1 MKKKYDKNFALK
13 IINQYADSYNQLER
27 ENNNLKNQINELK
40 VNLNINKEII
50 NSFFK
55 KDKEIFNKNFQL
67 LLNKNNEEIKSLNDK
82 ILKLTKENTHL
93 NEKVIKYNN
102 SINSYFK
109 FNDKK
114 DKTYDLKQKIFI
126 FENVIKKKNSELD
139 YLKKKLKKFQESVRL
154 AEEDEDEENNHIII
168 KEIYV
173 SEPNE
178 NLLIIYNDLLL
189 YKIAY
194 EKALKEIKESKEKIK
209 NLEQKI
215 RENKNPKL
223 YIPLSNQYINEFIMK
238 QTRANW
244 ETDEWFAVL
253 NYLNL
258 TKEDIN
264 NNCKKNVFFKKIL
277 EAIELLNKILKK
289 RNLTITE
296 LEKSN
301 EKLKEKN
308 KNLTEENLNLLKKA
322 RNIICNTNISN
333 FSKSKINN
341 NFNLLKNLKTDENT
355 KKGIEKIIIN
365 NMMSNQIVKTDNSMI
380 VENNQSKIFNTNSS
394 ISLSVSN
401 GNGNYTEVSNG
412 NSISFNSIED
422 DALKKLNLNNKNL
435 ILKKIQNNNIQN
447 TNLNNSM

>member
-13 IINQYADSYNQLER
+13 IINQYADSYNQLEK

-67 LLNKNNEEIKSLNDK
+67 LLNKNTEEIKLLNDK
-82 ILKLTKENTHL
+82 ILKLTNENSHLKEKL
-93 NEKVIKYNN
+93 IKYNN
-102 SINSYFK
+102 SINSYFN

-126 FENVIKKKNSELD
+126 FENVIKKKNSELN
-139 YLKKKLKKFQESVRL
+139 YLKKKLKSFQESVKL
-154 AEEDEDEENNHIII
+154 AEENESEEDNHIII
-168 KEIYV
+168 KELYV

-194 EKALKEIKESKEKIK
+194 EKALKEIKENKEKIK
-209 NLEQKI
+209 KLEQKL

-223 YIPLSNQYINEFIMK
+223 FVPLSNQYINEFILK

-258 TKEDIN
+258 TKEDID

-296 LEKSN
+296 LEKNN

-308 KNLTEENLNLLKKA
+308 KSLTEENLNLLKKA
-322 RNIICNTNISN
+322 RNLICNSNVSN
-333 FSKSKINN
+333 FSKAKINN
-341 NFNLLKNLKTDENT
+341 LNLLKNLKTDENT
-355 KKGIEKIIIN
+355 KKGIEKIILN

-401 GNGNYTEVSNG
+401 GNENYTEVSNG

-422 DALKKLNLNNKNL
+422 DAFKKLNLKNKNL
-435 ILKKIQNNNIQN
+435 ILKKIENNNVQN
-447 TNLNNSM
+447 PNLNNSM

>member
-13 IINQYADSYNQLER
+13 IINQYADSYNQLEK

-67 LLNKNNEEIKSLNDK
+67 LLNKNTEEIKLLNDK
-82 ILKLTKENTHL
+82 ILKLTNENSHL
-93 NEKVIKYNN
+93 NEKLIKYNN
-102 SINSYFK
+102 SINSYFN

-126 FENVIKKKNSELD
+126 FENVIKKKNSELN
-139 YLKKKLKKFQESVRL
+139 YLKEKLKSFQESVKL
-154 AEEDEDEENNHIII
+154 AEEDESDEDNHIII
-168 KEIYV
+168 KELYL

-194 EKALKEIKESKEKIK
+194 EKALKEIKENKEKIK
-209 NLEQKI
+209 KLEQKI

-223 YIPLSNQYINEFIMK
+223 FVPLSNQYINEFIMK

-258 TKEDIN
+258 TKEDID

-296 LEKSN
+296 LEKNN

-308 KNLTEENLNLLKKA
+308 KSLTEENLNLLKKA
-322 RNIICNTNISN
+322 RNLICNSNVSN
-333 FSKSKINN
+333 FSKAKINN
-341 NFNLLKNLKTDENT
+341 LNLLKNLKTDENT
-355 KKGIEKIIIN
+355 KKGIEKIILN
-365 NMMSNQIVKTDNSMI
+365 NMMSNQIVKTDNSMV

-401 GNGNYTEVSNG
+401 GNENYTEVSNG

-422 DALKKLNLNNKNL
+422 DAFKKLNLKNKNL
-435 ILKKIQNNNIQN
+435 ILKKIENNNVQN
-447 TNLNNSM
+447 PNLNNSM

>member
-13 IINQYADSYNQLER
+13 IINQYADSYNQLEK
-27 ENNNLKNQINELK
+27 ENNNLKNQIDELK

-67 LLNKNNEEIKSLNDK
+67 LLNKNTEEIKLLNDK
-82 ILKLTKENTHL
+82 ILKLTNENSHL
-93 NEKVIKYNN
+93 NEKLIKYNN
-102 SINSYFK
+102 SINSYFN

-114 DKTYDLKQKIFI
+114 DKTFDLKQKIFI
-126 FENVIKKKNSELD
+126 FENVIKKKNSELN
-139 YLKKKLKKFQESVRL
+139 YLKEKLKSFQESVKL
-154 AEEDEDEENNHIII
+154 AEEDESEEENHIII
-168 KEIYV
+168 KELYV
-173 SEPNE
+173 SDPNE
-178 NLLIIYNDLLL
+178 NLLVIYNDLLL

-194 EKALKEIKESKEKIK
+194 EKALKEIKENKEKIK
-209 NLEQKI
+209 KLEQKL

-223 YIPLSNQYINEFIMK
+223 FVPLSNQYINEFIMK

-258 TKEDIN
+258 TKEDID
-264 NNCKKNVFFKKIL
+264 NNCKKNIFFKKIL

-296 LEKSN
+296 LEKNN

-308 KNLTEENLNLLKKA
+308 KSLTEENLNLLKKA
-322 RNIICNTNISN
+322 RNLICNSNVSN
-333 FSKSKINN
+333 FSKAKINN
-341 NFNLLKNLKTDENT
+341 LNLLKNLKTDENT
-355 KKGIEKIIIN
+355 KKGIEKIILN
-365 NMMSNQIVKTDNSMI
+365 NMMSNQIVKTDNSMV

-401 GNGNYTEVSNG
+401 GNENYTEVSNG

-422 DALKKLNLNNKNL
+422 DVLKKLNLKNKNL
-435 ILKKIQNNNIQN
+435 LLKKIENNNIKN
-447 TNLNNSM
+447 PNLNNSM

>member
-13 IINQYADSYNQLER
+13 IINQYADSYNQLEK
-27 ENNNLKNQINELK
+27 ENNNLKNQIDELK

-67 LLNKNNEEIKSLNDK
+67 LLNKNNEEIKLLNDK
-82 ILKLTKENTHL
+82 ILKLTNENSHLKEKL
-93 NEKVIKYNN
+93 IKYNN
-102 SINSYFK
+102 SINSYFN

-126 FENVIKKKNSELD
+126 FENVIKKKNSELN
-139 YLKKKLKKFQESVRL
+139 YLKEKLKSFQESVKL
-154 AEEDEDEENNHIII
+154 AEEDESEEDSHIII

-194 EKALKEIKESKEKIK
+194 EKALKEIKENKEKIK
-209 NLEQKI
+209 KLEQKL

-223 YIPLSNQYINEFIMK
+223 FVPLSNQYINEFILK

-258 TKEDIN
+258 TKDDID
-264 NNCKKNVFFKKIL
+264 NNCKKNVFYKKIL

-296 LEKSN
+296 LEKNN

-308 KNLTEENLNLLKKA
+308 KSLTEENLNLLKKA
-322 RNIICNTNISN
+322 RNLICNSNVSN
-333 FSKSKINN
+333 FSKAKINN
-341 NFNLLKNLKTDENT
+341 LNLLKNLKTDENT
-355 KKGIEKIIIN
+355 KKGIEKIILN
-365 NMMSNQIVKTDNSMI
+365 NMMSNQIVKTDNSMV

-401 GNGNYTEVSNG
+401 GNENYTEVSNG

-422 DALKKLNLNNKNL
+422 DVLKKLNLKNKNL
-435 ILKKIQNNNIQN
+435 ILKKIENNNVQN
-447 TNLNNSM
+447 PNLNNSM

>member
-13 IINQYADSYNQLER
+13 IINQYADSYNQLEK
-27 ENNNLKNQINELK
+27 ENNNLKNQIDELK

-67 LLNKNNEEIKSLNDK
+67 LLNKNTEEIKLLNDK
-82 ILKLTKENTHL
+82 ILKLTNENSHLKEKL
-93 NEKVIKYNN
+93 IKYNN
-102 SINSYFK
+102 SINSYFN

-126 FENVIKKKNSELD
+126 FENVIKKKNSELN
-139 YLKKKLKKFQESVRL
+139 YLKEKLKSFQESVKL
-154 AEEDEDEENNHIII
+154 AEEDESEEENHVII
-168 KEIYV
+168 KELYV
-173 SEPNE
+173 SDPNE
-178 NLLIIYNDLLL
+178 NLLVIYNDLLL

-194 EKALKEIKESKEKIK
+194 EKALKEIKENKEKIK
-209 NLEQKI
+209 KLEQKL

-223 YIPLSNQYINEFIMK
+223 FVPLSNQYINEFIMK

-258 TKEDIN
+258 TKEDID
-264 NNCKKNVFFKKIL
+264 NNCKKNIFFKKIL

-296 LEKSN
+296 LEKNN

-308 KNLTEENLNLLKKA
+308 KSLTEENLNLLKKA
-322 RNIICNTNISN
+322 RNLICNSNVSN
-333 FSKSKINN
+333 FSKAKINN
-341 NFNLLKNLKTDENT
+341 LNLLKNLKTDENT
-355 KKGIEKIIIN
+355 KKGIEKIILN
-365 NMMSNQIVKTDNSMI
+365 NMMSNQIVKTDNSMA
-380 VENNQSKIFNTNSS
+380 VENNQSKIYNTNSS

-401 GNGNYTEVSNG
+401 GNENYTEVSNG

-422 DALKKLNLNNKNL
+422 DAFKKLNLKNKNL
-435 ILKKIQNNNIQN
+435 ILKKIENNNVQN
-447 TNLNNSM
+447 PNLNNSM

>member
-13 IINQYADSYNQLER
+13 IINQYADSYNQLEK

-67 LLNKNNEEIKSLNDK
+67 LLNKNTEEIKLLNDK
-82 ILKLTKENTHL
+82 ILKLTKENSHL
-93 NEKVIKYNN
+93 NEKLIKYNN
-102 SINSYFK
+102 SINSYFN

-126 FENVIKKKNSELD
+126 FENVIKKKNSELN
-139 YLKKKLKKFQESVRL
+139 YLKKKLKSFQESVKL
-154 AEEDEDEENNHIII
+154 AEEDESDEDNHIII
-168 KEIYV
+168 KELYV

-194 EKALKEIKESKEKIK
+194 EKALKEIKENKEKIK
-209 NLEQKI
+209 KLEQKI

-223 YIPLSNQYINEFIMK
+223 FVPLSNQYINEFILK

-258 TKEDIN
+258 TKEDID
-264 NNCKKNVFFKKIL
+264 NNCKKNVFYKKVL

-296 LEKSN
+296 IEKNN

-308 KNLTEENLNLLKKA
+308 KSLTEENLNLLKKA
-322 RNIICNTNISN
+322 RNLICNSNVSN
-333 FSKSKINN
+333 FSKAKINN
-341 NFNLLKNLKTDENT
+341 LNLLKNLKTDENT
-355 KKGIEKIIIN
+355 KKGIEKIILN
-365 NMMSNQIVKTDNSMI
+365 NMMSNQIVKTDNSMV

-401 GNGNYTEVSNG
+401 GNENYTEVSNG

-422 DALKKLNLNNKNL
+422 DAFKKLNLKNKNL
-435 ILKKIQNNNIQN
+435 ILKKIENNNVQN
-447 TNLNNSM
+447 PNLNNSM

>member
-13 IINQYADSYNQLER
+13 IINQYADSYNQLEK
-27 ENNNLKNQINELK
+27 ENNNLKNQIDELK

-67 LLNKNNEEIKSLNDK
+67 LLNKNTEEIKLLNDK
-82 ILKLTKENTHL
+82 ILKLTNENSHL
-93 NEKVIKYNN
+93 NEKLIKYNN
-102 SINSYFK
+102 SINSYFN

-126 FENVIKKKNSELD
+126 FENVIKKKNSELN
-139 YLKKKLKKFQESVRL
+139 YLKEKLKSFQESVKL
-154 AEEDEDEENNHIII
+154 AEEDESEEENHIII
-168 KEIYV
+168 KELYV
-173 SEPNE
+173 SDPNE
-178 NLLIIYNDLLL
+178 NLLVIYNDLLL

-194 EKALKEIKESKEKIK
+194 EKALKEIKENKEKIK
-209 NLEQKI
+209 KLEQKI

-223 YIPLSNQYINEFIMK
+223 FVPLSNQYINEFILK

-258 TKEDIN
+258 TKEDID
-264 NNCKKNVFFKKIL
+264 NNCKKNIFFKKIL

-296 LEKSN
+296 LEKNN

-308 KNLTEENLNLLKKA
+308 KSLTEENLNLLKKA
-322 RNIICNTNISN
+322 RNLICNSNVSN
-333 FSKSKINN
+333 FSKAKINN
-341 NFNLLKNLKTDENT
+341 LNLLKNLKTDENT
-355 KKGIEKIIIN
+355 KKGIEKIILN
-365 NMMSNQIVKTDNSMI
+365 NMMSNQVVKTDNSMV

-401 GNGNYTEVSNG
+401 GNENYTEVSNG

-422 DALKKLNLNNKNL
+422 DAFKKLNLKNKNL
-435 ILKKIQNNNIQN
+435 ILKKIENNNVQN
-447 TNLNNSM
+447 PNLNNSM

>member
-13 IINQYADSYNQLER
+13 IINQYADSYNQLEK
-27 ENNNLKNQINELK
+27 ENNNLKNQIDELK

-67 LLNKNNEEIKSLNDK
+67 LLNKNTEEIKLLNDK
-82 ILKLTKENTHL
+82 ILKLTNENSHLKEKL
-93 NEKVIKYNN
+93 IKYNN
-102 SINSYFK
+102 SINSYFN

-126 FENVIKKKNSELD
+126 FENVIKKKNSELN
-139 YLKKKLKKFQESVRL
+139 YLKEKLKSFQESVKL
-154 AEEDEDEENNHIII
+154 AEEDESEEENHVII
-168 KEIYV
+168 KELYV
-173 SEPNE
+173 SDPNE
-178 NLLIIYNDLLL
+178 NLLVIYNDLLL

-194 EKALKEIKESKEKIK
+194 EKALKEIKENKEKIK
-209 NLEQKI
+209 KLEQKL

-223 YIPLSNQYINEFIMK
+223 FVPLSNQYINEFIMK

-258 TKEDIN
+258 TKDDID
-264 NNCKKNVFFKKIL
+264 NNCKKNVFYKKVL

-296 LEKSN
+296 LEKNN

-308 KNLTEENLNLLKKA
+308 KSLTEENLNLLKKA
-322 RNIICNTNISN
+322 RNLICNSNVSN
-333 FSKSKINN
+333 FSKAKINN
-341 NFNLLKNLKTDENT
+341 LNLLKNLKTDENT
-355 KKGIEKIIIN
+355 KKGIEKIILN
-365 NMMSNQIVKTDNSMI
+365 NMMSNQIVKTDNSMA
-380 VENNQSKIFNTNSS
+380 VENNQSKIYNTNSS

-401 GNGNYTEVSNG
+401 GNENYTEVSNG

-422 DALKKLNLNNKNL
+422 DAFKKLNLKNKNL
-435 ILKKIQNNNIQN
+435 ILKKIENNNVQN
-447 TNLNNSM
+447 PNLNNSM

>member
-13 IINQYADSYNQLER
+13 IINQYADSYNQLEK

-67 LLNKNNEEIKSLNDK
+67 LLNKNNEEIKLLNDK
-82 ILKLTKENTHL
+82 ILKLTNENSHL
-93 NEKVIKYNN
+93 NEKLIKYNN
-102 SINSYFK
+102 SINSYFN

-126 FENVIKKKNSELD
+126 FENVIKKKNSELN
-139 YLKKKLKKFQESVRL
+139 YLKKKLKSFQESVKL
-154 AEEDEDEENNHIII
+154 AEEDESEEDSHIII
-168 KEIYV
+168 KELYV
-173 SEPNE
+173 SDPNE

-194 EKALKEIKESKEKIK
+194 EKALKEIKENKEKIK
-209 NLEQKI
+209 KLEQKL

-223 YIPLSNQYINEFIMK
+223 FVPLSNQYINEFIMK

-258 TKEDIN
+258 TKDDID
-264 NNCKKNVFFKKIL
+264 NNCKKNIFYKKVL

-296 LEKSN
+296 LEKNN

-308 KNLTEENLNLLKKA
+308 KSLTEENLNLLKKA
-322 RNIICNTNISN
+322 RNLICNSNVSN
-333 FSKSKINN
+333 FSKAKINN
-341 NFNLLKNLKTDENT
+341 LNLLKNLKTDENT
-355 KKGIEKIIIN
+355 KKGIEKIILN
-365 NMMSNQIVKTDNSMI
+365 NMMSNQVVKTDNSMV

-401 GNGNYTEVSNG
+401 GNENYTEVSNG

-422 DALKKLNLNNKNL
+422 NVLKKLNLKNKNL
-435 ILKKIQNNNIQN
+435 ILKKIENNNVQN
-447 TNLNNSM
+447 PNLNNSM

>member
-13 IINQYADSYNQLER
+13 IINQYADSYNQLEK

-67 LLNKNNEEIKSLNDK
+67 LLNKNTEEIKLLNDK
-82 ILKLTKENTHL
+82 ILKLTNENSHL
-93 NEKVIKYNN
+93 NEKLIKYNN
-102 SINSYFK
+102 SINSYFN

-126 FENVIKKKNSELD
+126 FENVIKKKNSELN
-139 YLKKKLKKFQESVRL
+139 YLKKKLKSFQESVKL
-154 AEEDEDEENNHIII
+154 AEENESEEDNHIII
-168 KEIYV
+168 KELYV

-189 YKIAY
+189 YQIAY
-194 EKALKEIKESKEKIK
+194 EKALKEIKENKEKIK
-209 NLEQKI
+209 KLEQKI

-223 YIPLSNQYINEFIMK
+223 FVPLSNQYINEFILK

-258 TKEDIN
+258 TKDDID

-296 LEKSN
+296 LEKNN

-308 KNLTEENLNLLKKA
+308 KSLTEENLNLLKKA
-322 RNIICNTNISN
+322 RNLICNSNVSN
-333 FSKSKINN
+333 FSKAKINN
-341 NFNLLKNLKTDENT
+341 LNLLKNLKTDENT
-355 KKGIEKIIIN
+355 KKGIEKIILN
-365 NMMSNQIVKTDNSMI
+365 NMMSNQIVKTDNSMV

-401 GNGNYTEVSNG
+401 GNENYTEVSNG

-422 DALKKLNLNNKNL
+422 DVLKKLNLKNKNL
-435 ILKKIQNNNIQN
+435 ILKKIEYKNIQN
-447 TNLNNSM
+447 SNLNNSM

>member
-13 IINQYADSYNQLER
+13 IINQYADSYNQLEK
-27 ENNNLKNQINELK
+27 ENNNLKNQIDELK

-67 LLNKNNEEIKSLNDK
+67 LLNKNTEEIKLLNDK
-82 ILKLTKENTHL
+82 ILKLTKENSHL
-93 NEKVIKYNN
+93 NEKLIKYNN
-102 SINSYFK
+102 SINSYFN

-126 FENVIKKKNSELD
+126 FENVIKKKNSELN
-139 YLKKKLKKFQESVRL
+139 YLKEKLKSFQESVKL
-154 AEEDEDEENNHIII
+154 AEEDESEEENHIII
-168 KEIYV
+168 KELYV

-194 EKALKEIKESKEKIK
+194 EKALKEIKENKEKIK
-209 NLEQKI
+209 KLEQKI

-223 YIPLSNQYINEFIMK
+223 FVPLSNQYINEFILK

-258 TKEDIN
+258 TKDDID
-264 NNCKKNVFFKKIL
+264 NNCKKNVFYKKVL

-296 LEKSN
+296 LEKNN

-308 KNLTEENLNLLKKA
+308 KSLTEENLNLLKKA
-322 RNIICNTNISN
+322 RNLICNSNVSN
-333 FSKSKINN
+333 FSKVKINN
-341 NFNLLKNLKTDENT
+341 LNLLKNLKTDENT
-355 KKGIEKIIIN
+355 KKGIEKIILN
-365 NMMSNQIVKTDNSMI
+365 NMMSNQVVKTDNSMV

-401 GNGNYTEVSNG
+401 GNENYTEVSNG
-412 NSISFNSIED
+412 NSISFNSIEE
-422 DALKKLNLNNKNL
+422 DAFKKLNLKNKNL
-435 ILKKIQNNNIQN
+435 ILKKIENNNVQN
-447 TNLNNSM
+447 PNLNNSM

>member
-13 IINQYADSYNQLER
+13 IINQYADSYNQLEK

-67 LLNKNNEEIKSLNDK
+67 LLNKNTEEIKLLNDK
-82 ILKLTKENTHL
+82 ILKLINENSHL
-93 NEKVIKYNN
+93 NEKLIKYNN
-102 SINSYFK
+102 SINSYFN

-126 FENVIKKKNSELD
+126 FENVIKKKNSELN
-139 YLKKKLKKFQESVRL
+139 YLKKKLKSFQESVKL
-154 AEEDEDEENNHIII
+154 AEENESEEDNHIII
-168 KEIYV
+168 KELYV

-189 YKIAY
+189 YQIAY
-194 EKALKEIKESKEKIK
+194 EKALKEIKENKEKIK
-209 NLEQKI
+209 KLEQKI

-223 YIPLSNQYINEFIMK
+223 FVPLSNQYINEFILK

-258 TKEDIN
+258 TKEDID

-296 LEKSN
+296 LEKNN

-308 KNLTEENLNLLKKA
+308 KSLTEENLNLLKKA
-322 RNIICNTNISN
+322 RNLICNSNVSN

-341 NFNLLKNLKTDENT
+341 LNLLKNLKTDENT
-355 KKGIEKIIIN
+355 KKGIEKIILN
-365 NMMSNQIVKTDNSMI
+365 NMMSNQIVKTDNSMV
-380 VENNQSKIFNTNSS
+380 VENNQSKISNTNST

-401 GNGNYTEVSNG
+401 GNENYTEVSNG

-422 DALKKLNLNNKNL
+422 DALKKLNLKNKNL
-435 ILKKIQNNNIQN
+435 ILKKIENNNVQN
-447 TNLNNSM
+447 PNLNNSM

>member
-67 LLNKNNEEIKSLNDK
+67 LLNKNTEEIKLLNDK
-82 ILKLTKENTHL
+82 ILKLTNENSHLKEKL
-93 NEKVIKYNN
+93 IKYNN
-102 SINSYFK
+102 SINSYFN

-126 FENVIKKKNSELD
+126 FENVIKKKNSELN
-139 YLKKKLKKFQESVRL
+139 YLKKKLKSFQESVKL
-154 AEEDEDEENNHIII
+154 AEEDESEEENHIII
-168 KEIYV
+168 KELYV
-173 SEPNE
+173 SDPNE
-178 NLLIIYNDLLL
+178 NLLVIYNDLLL

-194 EKALKEIKESKEKIK
+194 EKALKEIKENKEKIK
-209 NLEQKI
+209 KLEQKI

-223 YIPLSNQYINEFIMK
+223 YVPLSNQYINEFIMK

-258 TKEDIN
+258 TKEDID

-296 LEKSN
+296 LEKNN

-308 KNLTEENLNLLKKA
+308 KSLTEENLNLLKKA
-322 RNIICNTNISN
+322 RNLICNSNVSN
-333 FSKSKINN
+333 FSKAKINN
-341 NFNLLKNLKTDENT
+341 LNLLKNLKTDENT
-355 KKGIEKIIIN
+355 KKGIEKIILN
-365 NMMSNQIVKTDNSMI
+365 NMMSNQIVKTDNSMV
-380 VENNQSKIFNTNSS
+380 VENNQSKISNTNSS

-401 GNGNYTEVSNG
+401 GNENYTEVSNG

-422 DALKKLNLNNKNL
+422 DVLKKLNLKNKNL
-435 ILKKIQNNNIQN
+435 ILKKIENNNVQN
-447 TNLNNSM
+447 PNLNNSM

>member
-13 IINQYADSYNQLER
+13 IINQYADSYNQLEK
-27 ENNNLKNQINELK
+27 ENNNLKNQIDELK

-67 LLNKNNEEIKSLNDK
+67 LLNKNNEEIKLLNDK
-82 ILKLTKENTHL
+82 ILKLTNENSHL
-93 NEKVIKYNN
+93 NEKLIKYNN
-102 SINSYFK
+102 SINSYFN

-126 FENVIKKKNSELD
+126 FENVIKKKNSELN
-139 YLKKKLKKFQESVRL
+139 YLKKKLKSFQESVKL
-154 AEEDEDEENNHIII
+154 AEEDESEEDSHIII
-168 KEIYV
+168 KELYV

-194 EKALKEIKESKEKIK
+194 EKALKEIKENKEKIK
-209 NLEQKI
+209 KLEQKL

-223 YIPLSNQYINEFIMK
+223 FVPLSNQYINEFILK

-258 TKEDIN
+258 TKEDIE

-296 LEKSN
+296 LEKNN

-308 KNLTEENLNLLKKA
+308 KSLTEENLNLLKKA
-322 RNIICNTNISN
+322 RNLICNSNVSN
-333 FSKSKINN
+333 FSKAKINN
-341 NFNLLKNLKTDENT
+341 LNLLKNLKTDENT
-355 KKGIEKIIIN
+355 KKGIEKIILN
-365 NMMSNQIVKTDNSMI
+365 NMMSNQIVKTDNSMV

-401 GNGNYTEVSNG
+401 GNENYTEVSNG

-422 DALKKLNLNNKNL
+422 DAFKKLNLKNKNL
-435 ILKKIQNNNIQN
+435 ILKKIENNNVQN
-447 TNLNNSM
+447 PNLNNSM

>member
-1 MKKKYDKNFALK
+1 MDKNFALK
-13 IINQYADSYNQLER
+13 IINQYADSYNQLEK

-40 VNLNINKEII
+40 VNININKEII

-67 LLNKNNEEIKSLNDK
+67 LLNKNTEEIKLLNDK
-82 ILKLTKENTHL
+82 ILKLTNENSHL
-93 NEKVIKYNN
+93 NEKLIKYNN
-102 SINSYFK
+102 SINSYFN

-126 FENVIKKKNSELD
+126 FENVIKKKNSELN
-139 YLKKKLKKFQESVRL
+139 YLKKKLKSFQESVKL
-154 AEEDEDEENNHIII
+154 AEEDESEEDSHIII
-168 KEIYV
+168 KELYV

-194 EKALKEIKESKEKIK
+194 EKALKEIKENKEKIK
-209 NLEQKI
+209 KLEQKI

-223 YIPLSNQYINEFIMK
+223 FVPLSNQYINEFILK

-258 TKEDIN
+258 TKEDID
-264 NNCKKNVFFKKIL
+264 NNCKKNVFYKKVL

-296 LEKSN
+296 LEKNN

-308 KNLTEENLNLLKKA
+308 KSLTEENLNLLKKA
-322 RNIICNTNISN
+322 RNLICNSNVSN
-333 FSKSKINN
+333 FSKAKINN
-341 NFNLLKNLKTDENT
+341 LNLLKNLKTDENT
-355 KKGIEKIIIN
+355 KKGIEKIILN
-365 NMMSNQIVKTDNSMI
+365 NMMSNQIVKTDNSMV

-401 GNGNYTEVSNG
+401 GNENYTEVSNG

-422 DALKKLNLNNKNL
+422 DALKKLNLKNKNL
-435 ILKKIQNNNIQN
+435 ILKKIENNNVQN
-447 TNLNNSM
+447 PNLNNSM

>member
-13 IINQYADSYNQLER
+13 IINQYADSYNQLEK
-27 ENNNLKNQINELK
+27 ENNNLKNKIDELK

-55 KDKEIFNKNFQL
+55 KDKEIFNKNLQL
-67 LLNKNNEEIKSLNDK
+67 LLNKNTEEIKLLNDK
-82 ILKLTKENTHL
+82 ILKLTKENSHL
-93 NEKVIKYNN
+93 NEKLIKYNN
-102 SINSYFK
+102 SINSYFN

-126 FENVIKKKNSELD
+126 FENVIKKKNSELN
-139 YLKKKLKKFQESVRL
+139 YLKKKLKSFQESVKL
-154 AEEDEDEENNHIII
+154 AEEDESEEDSHIII
-168 KEIYV
+168 KELYV

-194 EKALKEIKESKEKIK
+194 EKALKEIKENKEKIK
-209 NLEQKI
+209 KLEQKI

-223 YIPLSNQYINEFIMK
+223 FVPLSNQYINEFILK

-258 TKEDIN
+258 TKDDID
-264 NNCKKNVFFKKIL
+264 NNCKKNVFYKKIL
-277 EAIELLNKILKK
+277 ENIELLNKILKK

-296 LEKSN
+296 LEKNN

-308 KNLTEENLNLLKKA
+308 KSLTEENLNLLKKA
-322 RNIICNTNISN
+322 RNLICNSNVSN
-333 FSKSKINN
+333 FSKVKINN
-341 NFNLLKNLKTDENT
+341 LNLLKNLKTDENT
-355 KKGIEKIIIN
+355 KKGIEKIILN
-365 NMMSNQIVKTDNSMI
+365 NMMSNQVVKTDNSMV

-401 GNGNYTEVSNG
+401 GNENYTEVSNG
-412 NSISFNSIED
+412 NSISFNSIEE
-422 DALKKLNLNNKNL
+422 DAFKKLNLKNKNL
-435 ILKKIQNNNIQN
+435 IFKKIENNNVQN
-447 TNLNNSM
+447 PNLNNSM

>member
-13 IINQYADSYNQLER
+13 IINQYADSYNQLEK

-67 LLNKNNEEIKSLNDK
+67 LLNKNTEEIKLLNDK
-82 ILKLTKENTHL
+82 ILKLTKENSHL
-93 NEKVIKYNN
+93 NEKLIKYNN
-102 SINSYFK
+102 SINSYFN

-126 FENVIKKKNSELD
+126 FENVIKKKNSELN
-139 YLKKKLKKFQESVRL
+139 YLKKKLKSFQESVKL
-154 AEEDEDEENNHIII
+154 AEENESEEDNHIII
-168 KEIYV
+168 KELYV

-189 YKIAY
+189 YQIAY
-194 EKALKEIKESKEKIK
+194 EKALKEIKENKEKIK
-209 NLEQKI
+209 KLEQKI

-223 YIPLSNQYINEFIMK
+223 FVPLSNQYINEFILK

-258 TKEDIN
+258 TKEDID

-296 LEKSN
+296 LEKNN

-308 KNLTEENLNLLKKA
+308 KSLTEENLNLLKKA
-322 RNIICNTNISN
+322 RNLICNSNVSN
-333 FSKSKINN
+333 FSKAKINN
-341 NFNLLKNLKTDENT
+341 LNLLKNLKTDENT
-355 KKGIEKIIIN
+355 KKGIEKIILN
-365 NMMSNQIVKTDNSMI
+365 NMMSNQIVKTDNSMV
-380 VENNQSKIFNTNSS
+380 VENNQSKISNTNST

-401 GNGNYTEVSNG
+401 GNENYTEISNG

-422 DALKKLNLNNKNL
+422 DALKKLNLKNKNL
-435 ILKKIQNNNIQN
+435 ILKKIENNNVQN
-447 TNLNNSM
+447 PNLNNSM

>member
-13 IINQYADSYNQLER
+13 IINQYADSYNQLEK

-67 LLNKNNEEIKSLNDK
+67 LLNKNTEEIKLLNDK
-82 ILKLTKENTHL
+82 ILKLTNENSHL
-93 NEKVIKYNN
+93 NEKLIKYNN
-102 SINSYFK
+102 SINSYFN

-126 FENVIKKKNSELD
+126 FENVIKKKNSELN
-139 YLKKKLKKFQESVRL
+139 YLKKKLKSFQESVKL
-154 AEEDEDEENNHIII
+154 AEEDESEEENHIII
-168 KEIYV
+168 KELYV

-189 YKIAY
+189 YQIAY
-194 EKALKEIKESKEKIK
+194 EKALKEIKENKEKIK
-209 NLEQKI
+209 KLEQKI

-223 YIPLSNQYINEFIMK
+223 FVPLSNQYINEFILK

-258 TKEDIN
+258 TKEDID
-264 NNCKKNVFFKKIL
+264 NNCKKNVFYKKVL

-296 LEKSN
+296 LEKNN

-308 KNLTEENLNLLKKA
+308 KSLTEENLNLLKKA
-322 RNIICNTNISN
+322 RNLICNSNVSN
-333 FSKSKINN
+333 FSKAKINN
-341 NFNLLKNLKTDENT
+341 LNLLKNLKTDENT
-355 KKGIEKIIIN
+355 KKGIEKIILN
-365 NMMSNQIVKTDNSMI
+365 NMMSNQIVKTDNSMV

-401 GNGNYTEVSNG
+401 GNENYTEVSNG

-422 DALKKLNLNNKNL
+422 DAFKKLNLKNKNL
-435 ILKKIQNNNIQN
+435 ILKKIENNNVQN
-447 TNLNNSM
+447 PNLNNSM

>member
-13 IINQYADSYNQLER
+13 IINQYADSYNQLEK
-27 ENNNLKNQINELK
+27 ENNNLKNQIDELK

-67 LLNKNNEEIKSLNDK
+67 LLNKNNEEIKLLNDK
-82 ILKLTKENTHL
+82 ILKLTNENSHL
-93 NEKVIKYNN
+93 NEKLIKYNN
-102 SINSYFK
+102 SINSYFN

-126 FENVIKKKNSELD
+126 FENVIKKKNSELN
-139 YLKKKLKKFQESVRL
+139 YLKKKLKSFQESVKL
-154 AEEDEDEENNHIII
+154 AEEDESEEDSHIII

-194 EKALKEIKESKEKIK
+194 EKALKEIKENKEKIK
-209 NLEQKI
+209 KLEQKI

-223 YIPLSNQYINEFIMK
+223 FVPLSNQYINEFIMK

-258 TKEDIN
+258 TKDDID
-264 NNCKKNVFFKKIL
+264 NNCKKNVFYKKVL

-296 LEKSN
+296 LEKNN

-308 KNLTEENLNLLKKA
+308 KSLTEENLNLLKKA
-322 RNIICNTNISN
+322 RNLICNSNVSN
-333 FSKSKINN
+333 FSKAKINN
-341 NFNLLKNLKTDENT
+341 LNLLKNLKTDENT
-355 KKGIEKIIIN
+355 KKGIEKIILN
-365 NMMSNQIVKTDNSMI
+365 NMMSNQIVKTDNSMV

-401 GNGNYTEVSNG
+401 GNENYTEVSNG

-422 DALKKLNLNNKNL
+422 DVLKKLNLKNKNL
-435 ILKKIQNNNIQN
+435 ILKKIENNNVQN
-447 TNLNNSM
+447 PNLNNSM

>member
-13 IINQYADSYNQLER
+13 IINQYADSYNQLEK

-67 LLNKNNEEIKSLNDK
+67 LLNKNTEEIKLLNDK
-82 ILKLTKENTHL
+82 ILKLTKENSHL
-93 NEKVIKYNN
+93 NEKLIKYNN
-102 SINSYFK
+102 SINSYFN

-126 FENVIKKKNSELD
+126 FENVIKKKNSELN
-139 YLKKKLKKFQESVRL
+139 YLKKKLKSFQESVKL
-154 AEEDEDEENNHIII
+154 AEEDESEEDSHIII

-194 EKALKEIKESKEKIK
+194 EKALKEIKENKEKIK
-209 NLEQKI
+209 KLEQKI

-223 YIPLSNQYINEFIMK
+223 FVPLSNQYINEFIMK

-258 TKEDIN
+258 TKEDID
-264 NNCKKNVFFKKIL
+264 NNCKKNVFYKKVL

-296 LEKSN
+296 LEKNN

-308 KNLTEENLNLLKKA
+308 KSLTEENLNLLKKA
-322 RNIICNTNISN
+322 RNLICNSNVSN
-333 FSKSKINN
+333 FSKAKINN
-341 NFNLLKNLKTDENT
+341 LNLLKNLKTDENT
-355 KKGIEKIIIN
+355 KKGIEKIILN
-365 NMMSNQIVKTDNSMI
+365 NMMSNQVVKTDNSMV

-401 GNGNYTEVSNG
+401 GNENYTEVSNG
-412 NSISFNSIED
+412 NSISFNSIEE
-422 DALKKLNLNNKNL
+422 DAFKKLNLKNKNL
-435 ILKKIQNNNIQN
+435 ILKKIENNNVQN
-447 TNLNNSM
+447 PNLNNSM

>member
-13 IINQYADSYNQLER
+13 IINQYADSYNQLEK

-67 LLNKNNEEIKSLNDK
+67 LLNKNTEEIKLLNDK
-82 ILKLTKENTHL
+82 ILKLTNENSHLKE
-93 NEKVIKYNN
+93 KIIKYNN
-102 SINSYFK
+102 SINSYFN

-126 FENVIKKKNSELD
+126 FENVIKKKNSELN
-139 YLKKKLKKFQESVRL
+139 YLKKKLKSFQESVKL
-154 AEEDEDEENNHIII
+154 AEEDESEEDNHIII
-168 KEIYV
+168 KELYV

-194 EKALKEIKESKEKIK
+194 EKALKEIKENKEKIK
-209 NLEQKI
+209 KLEQKI

-223 YIPLSNQYINEFIMK
+223 FVPLSNQYINEFIMK

-258 TKEDIN
+258 TKEDID
-264 NNCKKNVFFKKIL
+264 NNCKKNVFYKKVL

-296 LEKSN
+296 LEKNN

-308 KNLTEENLNLLKKA
+308 KSLTEENLNLLKKA
-322 RNIICNTNISN
+322 RNLICNSNVSN
-333 FSKSKINN
+333 FSKAKINN
-341 NFNLLKNLKTDENT
+341 LNLLKNLKTDENT
-355 KKGIEKIIIN
+355 KKGIEKIILN
-365 NMMSNQIVKTDNSMI
+365 NMMSNQIVKTDNSMV

-401 GNGNYTEVSNG
+401 GNENYTEVSNG

-422 DALKKLNLNNKNL
+422 DVLKKLNLKNKNL
-435 ILKKIQNNNIQN
+435 ILKKIENNNVQN
-447 TNLNNSM
+447 PNLNNSM

>member
-13 IINQYADSYNQLER
+13 IINQYADSYNQLEK

-67 LLNKNNEEIKSLNDK
+67 LLNKNNEEIKLLNDK
-82 ILKLTKENTHL
+82 ILKLTNENSHLKEKL
-93 NEKVIKYNN
+93 IKYNN
-102 SINSYFK
+102 SINSYFN

-126 FENVIKKKNSELD
+126 FENVIKKKNSELN
-139 YLKKKLKKFQESVRL
+139 YLKKKLKSFQESVKL
-154 AEEDEDEENNHIII
+154 AEEDESEEENHIII
-168 KEIYV
+168 KELYV

-194 EKALKEIKESKEKIK
+194 EKALKEIKENKEKIK
-209 NLEQKI
+209 KLEQKI

-223 YIPLSNQYINEFIMK
+223 FVPLSNQYINEFILK

-258 TKEDIN
+258 TKDDID
-264 NNCKKNVFFKKIL
+264 NNCKKNVFYKKVL

-296 LEKSN
+296 LEKNN

-308 KNLTEENLNLLKKA
+308 KSLTEENLNLLKKA
-322 RNIICNTNISN
+322 RNLICNSNVSN
-333 FSKSKINN
+333 FSKAKINN
-341 NFNLLKNLKTDENT
+341 LNLLKNLKTDENT
-355 KKGIEKIIIN
+355 KKGIEKIILN
-365 NMMSNQIVKTDNSMI
+365 NMMSNQVVKTDNSMV

-401 GNGNYTEVSNG
+401 GNENYTEVSNG

-422 DALKKLNLNNKNL
+422 DVLKKLNLKNKNL
-435 ILKKIQNNNIQN
+435 LLKKIENNNIKN
-447 TNLNNSM
+447 PNLNNSM

>member
-13 IINQYADSYNQLER
+13 IINQYADSYNQLEK

-67 LLNKNNEEIKSLNDK
+67 LLNKNTEEIKLLNDK
-82 ILKLTKENTHL
+82 ILKLTKENSHL
-93 NEKVIKYNN
+93 NEKLIKYNN
-102 SINSYFK
+102 SINSYFN

-126 FENVIKKKNSELD
+126 FENVIKKKNSELN
-139 YLKKKLKKFQESVRL
+139 YLKKKLKSFQESVKL
-154 AEEDEDEENNHIII
+154 AEEDESDEDNHIII
-168 KEIYV
+168 KELYV

-189 YKIAY
+189 YQIAY
-194 EKALKEIKESKEKIK
+194 EKALKEIKENKKKIK
-209 NLEQKI
+209 KLEQKI

-223 YIPLSNQYINEFIMK
+223 FVPLSNQYINEFIMK

-244 ETDEWFAVL
+244 ETDEWFAIL

-258 TKEDIN
+258 TKEDID

-296 LEKSN
+296 LEKNN

-308 KNLTEENLNLLKKA
+308 KSLTEENLNLLKKA
-322 RNIICNTNISN
+322 RNLICNSNVSN
-333 FSKSKINN
+333 FSKAKINN
-341 NFNLLKNLKTDENT
+341 LNLLKNLKTDENT
-355 KKGIEKIIIN
+355 KKGIEKIILN
-365 NMMSNQIVKTDNSMI
+365 NMMSNQVVKTDNSMV

-401 GNGNYTEVSNG
+401 GNENYTEVSNG

-422 DALKKLNLNNKNL
+422 DVLKKLNLKNKNL
-435 ILKKIQNNNIQN
+435 ILKKIEYKNIQN
-447 TNLNNSM
+447 SNLNNSM